1 MPAAGRIPTNHI
13 LGFDMNQMPQRF
25 NKHFT
30 PKCRK
35 RINGFT
41 LIELLV
47 VIAIIAILAAML
59 LPALSKAKIRA
70 QGISCLNNMKQLQL
84 AAILYEGDNN
94 DIIPQNT
101 GSTDGGGTII
111 GVAPC
116 SPNWVAGW
124 FAYDGQIPPTGS
136 TPAGC
141 ETNIWLLGVL
151 GNTDPSGAIQ
161 QLLVGSIG
169 GYAKAAGC
177 YKCPAD
183 KSLAYGQPRVRS
195 CSANSYVGSAPSVLK
210 FGKNIDLSYQPFI
223 KASSFNGRLSAS
235 SCFEFLDENP
245 YSIND
250 GFFDYDPSG
259 NGADDRPA
267 VNHGSASSFSFA
279 DGHTELHKWHDTF
292 LTAGGVPPGV
302 DTRWLAAHGTY
313 SLK

>member
-1 MPAAGRIPTNHI
+1 MRDC
-13 LGFDMNQMPQRF
+13 FDKEF
-25 NKHFT
+25 NAKQ
-30 PKCRK
+30 
-35 RINGFT
+35 IEGNVGFT

-59 LPALSKAKIRA
+59 LPALSKAKVRA
-70 QGISCLNNMKQLQL
+70 QGISCINNMKQLQL

-101 GSTDGGGTII
+101 GGTDNGGTII

-124 FAYDGQIPPTGS
+124 FAYDGQIPPAGS
-136 TPAGC
+136 TPAGS
-141 ETNIWLLGVL
+141 ETNVWLLGVL
-151 GNTDPSGAIQ
+151 GNTDPSGAIT

-169 GYAKAAGC
+169 VYAKAAGC

-195 CSANSYVGSAPSVLK
+195 CSANNYVGTSPSAVK
-210 FGKNIDLSYQPFI
+210 FDQNIDAGYKTF
-223 KASSFNGRLSAS
+223 KRSSDFNGRLSAS
-235 SCFEFLDENP
+235 DCFEFVDENP

-250 GFFDYDPSG
+250 GFFEYNPTG
-259 NGADDRPA
+259 NGVNDRPA
-267 VNHGSASSFSFA
+267 INHGNSSSFSFA
-279 DGHTELHKWHDTF
+279 DGHAQIHKWVDTF
-292 LTAGGVPPGV
+292 LINSLTGAGLPAGV

-313 SLK
+313 SVN